1 MKACMG
7 KVLVVDLGSRSF
19 EERTIPEKTYERYL
33 GGIGLAASLLY
44 DEIPAGADPL
54 GPENILCFASGLLT
68 GTGSVMTGRWMVAC
82 KSPLT
87 GGWGDANC
95 GGNLSPAIKQCGWDA
110 ILFKG
115 LASEPLVFV
124 ADAKG
129 PRLEPAGALWGMDAI
144 ATEESLMSTYWQGSS
159 QKPGKKPAV
168 AAIGPAAEK
177 LSLISGISNDLGRYA
192 ARSGVGAVMGSKR
205 LKALVL
211 KGNKAISCAGT
222 EAVKTLSKAY
232 SNKVRRQNLPGIMKG
247 RYLTVLG
254 KIMGGKQVVPLDGI
268 LSAGIMKR
276 WGTIYNNLAGAV
288 NGDSPMKNWGGSVA
302 EFGVARYRK
311 LDPDKIV
318 ARETRK
324 YHCYSCV
331 IGCGGVVDVQGIV
344 PGATHSH
351 KPEYET
357 ACSFGPLCLNDDL
370 GTIYRCNEICNRS
383 GLDTISA
390 GSTVAF
396 AIECFENGVITKA
409 DTGGLELRWG
419 DGKAIEALLGL
430 MARREGFGD
439 VLADGVRKAAER
451 IGRGAERFAIHA
463 GGQEPGMHDARLDP
477 MMGVSFSADPTPG
490 RHTISASVYY
500 NVSHVWE
507 DVPWAPRVT
516 KIYPKSE
523 EYEATDREA
532 DKSVAGTCLKQV
544 IDAAGGCL
552 FAIASGIQ
560 HWRIFEYLDAATGA
574 NRGAVEYMECGRR
587 IQTLRQLF
595 NVKHGLDPKSSIM
608 HRRMAGVPPLE
619 AGPLTGVI
627 VPIEA
632 MVSAYWRRFG
642 WDPATGVPLPETLE
656 ALGLPSLPP
665 AAANIVAGSAVT
677 MKGVH

>member
-7 KVLVVDLGSRSF
+7 TVLMVDLEARSF
-19 EERTIPEKTYERYL
+19 VERAIPEKTYERYL

-54 GPENILCFASGLLT
+54 GPDNILCFASGLLT

-110 ILFKG
+110 ILFRG
-115 LASEPLVFV
+115 IASEPLVFV
-124 ADAKG
+124 VDVKG
-129 PRLEPAGALWGMDAI
+129 PRLESAGDLWGKDAI
-144 ATEESLMSTYWQGSS
+144 ETEESLRLTHGQGSS
-159 QKPGKKPAV
+159 QKPGKAPAI

-205 LKALVL
+205 LKAIVL
-211 KGNKAISCAGT
+211 KGNKPISCADT
-222 EAVKTLSKAY
+222 EAVKLLSKSY

-247 RYLTVLG
+247 SYLTVLG

-302 EFGVARYRK
+302 EFGPAKYRK

-331 IGCGGVVDVQGIV
+331 IGCGGVVDVRGVV
-344 PGATHSH
+344 PGSTHSH

-357 ACSFGPLCLNDDL
+357 ACSFGPLCMNDDL
-370 GTIYRCNEICNRS
+370 DTIYRCNEICNRS

-396 AIECFENGVITKA
+396 AIECFENGVVTKA
-409 DTGGLELRWG
+409 DTDGLELRWG
-419 DGKAIEALLGL
+419 NGKAIEALLGM

-439 VLADGVRKAAER
+439 VLADGVKKAAER

-516 KIYPKSE
+516 KIYPKSD

-552 FAIASGIQ
+552 FAIASGLQ
-560 HWRIFEYLDAATGA
+560 HWKIFEYLDAATGA
-574 NRGAVEYMECGRR
+574 GRGAVEYMECGRR

-595 NVKHGLDPKSSIM
+595 NVKHGLDPKASIM

-619 AGPLTGVI
+619 AGPLKGVT

-632 MVSAYWRRFG
+632 MVAAYWRRFG
-642 WDPATGVPLPETLE
+642 WDPDTGVPLPATLE
-656 ALGLPSLPP
+656 ALGLPQLP
-665 AAANIVAGSAVT
+665 GSAIS
-677 MKGVH
+677 KEAR

>member
-7 KVLVVDLGSRSF
+7 KVLRVDLGAGTF
-19 EERTIPEKTYERYL
+19 TEQAIPEETWQRYL

-44 DEIPAGADPL
+44 DDIPAGADPL
-54 GPENILCFASGLLT
+54 GPDNVLCFASGLLT

-95 GGNLSPAIKQCGWDA
+95 GGTLSPAIKQCGWDA
-110 ILFKG
+110 ILFHG
-115 LASEPLVFV
+115 IASEPLVFV

-129 PRLEPAGALWGMDAI
+129 PRLESAGELWGKDAI
-144 ATEESLMSTYWQGSS
+144 ATEESLMARYGQ
-159 QKPGKKPAV
+159 GKKPAV

-192 ARSGVGAVMGSKR
+192 ARSGVGAVMGSKK

-211 KGNKAISCAGT
+211 KGSKPISCADP
-222 EAVKTLSKAY
+222 EAVKKLSKAY
-232 SNKVRRQNLPGIMKG
+232 SDKVRKQNLPGIVMG
-247 RYLTVLG
+247 RFLPVLG

-268 LSAGIMKR
+268 LSAGIMKK

-288 NGDSPMKNWGGSVA
+288 NGDSPMKNWGGSVT
-302 EFGVARYRK
+302 EFGARHYQK

-318 ARETRK
+318 ARESRK

-331 IGCGGVVDVQGIV
+331 IGCGGVVDVTGIV
-344 PGATHSH
+344 PGSTHSH

-357 ACSFGPLCLNDDL
+357 ACTFGPLCLNDDL
-370 GTIYRCNEICNRS
+370 DTIYRCNEICNRS

-390 GSTVAF
+390 GSTIAF

-451 IGRGAERFAIHA
+451 IGRGAERFAMHA

-516 KIYPKSE
+516 KIYPKSQE
-523 EYEATDREA
+523 FEATDREA
-532 DKSVAGTCLKQV
+532 DKSVAGACLKQV

-552 FAIASGIQ
+552 FAIATGVQ
-560 HWRIFEYLDAATGA
+560 HWRIFEFLDAATGEK
-574 NRGAVEYMECGRR
+574 RGAVDYMECGRR
-587 IQTLRQLF
+587 IQSLRQLF
-595 NVKHGLDPKSSIM
+595 NVKHGLDPHDSIM
-608 HRRMAGVPPLE
+608 SKRMAGVPPLE
-619 AGPLTGVI
+619 AGPLAGIT

-632 MVSAYWRRFG
+632 MVSAYWDRFG
-642 WDPATGVPLPETLE
+642 WDASTGVPLPATLE
-656 ALGLPSLPP
+656 ALGLPPVPP
-665 AAANIVAGSAVT
+665 AAARLSAARAGAA
-677 MKGVH
+677 KGAL